1 MTVKTIKKRTIVEDF
16 EKKGLPFLNHNYNF
30 IEYPDFFQNGTS
42 KKLQCKELGK
52 KFASINSYFFEYLKG
67 YNIPIA
73 FLESEK
79 KNLLKFIKFEKFDFH
94 VKILNLLDKRTAK
107 IFGKKEGELL
117 NLPLYEFHYSEEKE
131 SLISESHLLSFN
143 LCTYDNAKLIT
154 RICSKI
160 NAVLR
165 SFFERRN
172 LLLAEVS
179 CYFGKHENKIY
190 VIDDFTPKS
199 IKVFPAE
206 INSHKFIDPYKLDTS
221 SHVKNYTDQIFHL
234 TSI

>member
-1 MTVKTIKKRTIVEDF
+1 LSVKTTKKRTIVEDF

-30 IEYPDFFQNGTS
+30 IEYSDYFQDGNS
-42 KKLQCKELGK
+42 KKLKCKELGK

-67 YNIPIA
+67 YNIPVA
-73 FLESEK
+73 FLGTES
-79 KNLLKFIKFEKFDFH
+79 KNLLKFIKFEKCNFH
-94 VKILNLLDKRTAK
+94 IKVLNHLDKRTAK
-107 IFGKKEGELL
+107 IFDKKEGDNL
-117 NLPLYEFHYSEEKE
+117 NLPLYEFHYGDDKD
-131 SLISESHLLSFN
+131 SLISESHLLSFD
-143 LCTYDNAKLIT
+143 LCSYDHARLMT

-172 LLLAEVS
+172 LLLAEVN
-179 CYFGKHENKIY
+179 CYFGKNENKIY

-199 IKVFPAE
+199 IKVFPLE
-206 INSHKFIDPYKLDTS
+206 KNSHKFIDPYKLDTAP
-221 SHVKNYTDQIFHL
+221 HVKNYTDQIFHL